1 MGEATSMTSKGEPV
15 GHYTQV
21 VWKDSTKLGCGK
33 GRATVGGIQGDL
45 WVCQY
50 GTAGNTVGEFSQQ
63 VKAPIK
69 SWSVCGGT
77 SADVPNNFPQSF
89 GSPSGSTSG
98 ASGSTSGSTSGT
110 SGSNSGTSGSTSGT
124 SGSTSGT
131 SGSTSGS
138 ASGTAGSTAGSL
150 LGGIVKGKLTLRGV
164 DSMTF
169 CKSKTA
175 LEDVEAGI
183 AEHAGVLQSS
193 VGAWCDTAI
202 GRRMNT
208 VKDATQGNTIVEFM
222 LQVPLDRDANTMSA
236 ALLDKQQELVAAIN
250 KHLEKGTPF
259 QIEVAAMA
267 TNALARQAGGSMVAT
282 AEEVGS
288 VDALHTLKTW
298 LAVPTVP
305 AVSAHMGKASALMCL
320 VVSMAGGVVVLGVR
334 RRRGSPLP
342 SQEV

>member
-69 SWSVCGGT
+69 SWSECGGT

-98 ASGSTSGSTSGT
+98 ASA
-110 SGSNSGTSGSTSGT
+110 
-124 SGSTSGT
+124 
-131 SGSTSGS
+131 SGS

-164 DSMTF
+164 DSTTF

-208 VKDATQGNTIVEFM
+208 VVKDATQGNTIVEFM

-259 QIEVAAMA
+259 QI
-267 TNALARQAGGSMVAT
+267 
-282 AEEVGS
+282 
-288 VDALHTLKTW
+288 
-298 LAVPTVP
+298 
-305 AVSAHMGKASALMCL
+305 
-320 VVSMAGGVVVLGVR
+320 
-334 RRRGSPLP
+334 
-342 SQEV
+342 

>member
-63 VKAPIK
+63 VKGPIK
-69 SWSVCGGT
+69 SWSECGGT

-98 ASGSTSGSTSGT
+98 ASGSTSGSNSGT
-110 SGSNSGTSGSTSGT
+110 SGSNSGTSGSN
-124 SGSTSGT
+124 
-131 SGSTSGS
+131 
-138 ASGTAGSTAGSL
+138 SGTAGSTAGAL
-150 LGGIVKGKLTLRGV
+150 LGGMVKGKLTLRGV

-175 LEDVEAGI
+175 LEGVEAGI
-183 AEHAGVLQSS
+183 AERAGVLQSS

-208 VKDATQGNTIVEFM
+208 VVNSATQDTIVEFM
-222 LQVPLDRDANTMSA
+222 LQVPLDKDANTISA
-236 ALLDKQQELVAAIN
+236 ALLDTQQELVAAIN
-250 KHLEKGTPF
+250 KHLEQGTPF

-267 TNALARQAGGSMVAT
+267 TNALARQAGGSMEAT

-298 LAVPTVP
+298 LTVP
-305 AVSAHMGKASALMCL
+305 AVVGEGAHMGKATALMCL
-320 VVSMAGGVVVLGVR
+320 AVLTAGGVAVLGVR
-334 RRRGSPLP
+334 RRQGSPLP
-342 SQEV
+342 SQEVEE

>member
-69 SWSVCGGT
+69 SWSECGGT

-98 ASGSTSGSTSGT
+98 ISGSNSGTSGSNSGT

-131 SGSTSGS
+131 
-138 ASGTAGSTAGSL
+138 AGSTAGAL
-150 LGGIVKGKLTLRGV
+150 LGGMVKGKLTLRGV

-175 LEDVEAGI
+175 LEGVEAGI
-183 AEHAGVLQSS
+183 AERAGVLQSS

-208 VKDATQGNTIVEFM
+208 VVKSATQDTIVEFM
-222 LQVPLDRDANTMSA
+222 LQVPLDKDANAISA

-250 KHLEKGTPF
+250 KHLEQGTPF

-267 TNALARQAGGSMVAT
+267 TNALARQAGGSMEAT

-298 LAVPTVP
+298 LTVP
-305 AVSAHMGKASALMCL
+305 AVVGEGAHMGKATALMCL
-320 VVSMAGGVVVLGVR
+320 AVLMAGGVAMLGVR
-334 RRRGSPLP
+334 RRQGSPLP
-342 SQEV
+342 SEEVQE

>member
-63 VKAPIK
+63 VKGPIK
-69 SWSVCGGT
+69 SWSECGGT

-98 ASGSTSGSTSGT
+98 SNSGTSGSNSGT

-131 SGSTSGS
+131 
-138 ASGTAGSTAGSL
+138 AGSTAGAL
-150 LGGIVKGKLTLRGV
+150 LGGMVKGKLTLRGV

-175 LEDVEAGI
+175 LEGVEAGI
-183 AEHAGVLQSS
+183 AERAGVLQSS

-208 VKDATQGNTIVEFM
+208 VVNSATQDTIVEFM

-250 KHLEKGTPF
+250 KHLEQGTPF

-267 TNALARQAGGSMVAT
+267 TNALALQAGGSMEAA
-282 AEEVGS
+282 AEEVRS

-342 SQEV
+342 SQEVEE

>member
-1 MGEATSMTSKGEPV
+1 MG
-15 GHYTQV
+15 
-21 VWKDSTKLGCGK
+21 KLGCGK

-69 SWSVCGGT
+69 SWSECGGT

-98 ASGSTSGSTSGT
+98 TSGSNSGT

-131 SGSTSGS
+131 
-138 ASGTAGSTAGSL
+138 AGSTAGAL
-150 LGGIVKGKLTLRGV
+150 LGGMVKGKLTLRGV

-175 LEDVEAGI
+175 LEGVEAGI
-183 AEHAGVLQSS
+183 AERAGVLQSS

-208 VKDATQGNTIVEFM
+208 VVKAATQDTIVEFM
-222 LQVPLDRDANTMSA
+222 LQVPLDKDANTMSA
-236 ALLDKQQELVAAIN
+236 ALLDTQQELVAAIN
-250 KHLEKGTPF
+250 KHLEQGTPF

-267 TNALARQAGGSMVAT
+267 TNALAPQAGGSMKAA

-288 VDALHTLKTW
+288 ADALQTLKTW
-298 LAVPTVP
+298 LTVP
-305 AVSAHMGKASALMCL
+305 AVVGEGAHMGKATAMMCL
-320 VVSMAGGVVVLGVR
+320 ALLTAGGVAVLGVR
-334 RRRGSPLP
+334 RRQGSPPP
-342 SQEV
+342 SQEVEE

>member
-1 MGEATSMTSKGEPV
+1 MGTSKGEPV
-15 GHYTQV
+15 GHYTQE

-50 GTAGNTVGEFSQQ
+50 GTAGNTMGEFSQQ

-69 SWSVCGGT
+69 SWSECGGT

-89 GSPSGSTSG
+89 GSPSGSTSGSTSG

-110 SGSNSGTSGSTSGT
+110 SGSNSGTSGST
-124 SGSTSGT
+124 
-131 SGSTSGS
+131 
-138 ASGTAGSTAGSL
+138 SGTAGSTAGSL

-169 CKSKTA
+169 CKSKIA

-193 VGAWCDTAI
+193 VGAWCDTAM

-208 VKDATQGNTIVEFM
+208 AVKAATQDNTIVEFM

-298 LAVPTVP
+298 LTVP
-305 AVSAHMGKASALMCL
+305 AVVGEGAHMGKATALMCL
-320 VVSMAGGVVVLGVR
+320 AVLMAGGVAVLGVR
-334 RRRGSPLP
+334 RRQGSPLP
-342 SQEV
+342 SQEVQE